1 MWHRPFPWLDTT
13 KLFLGEGQA
22 ILVDRVSK
30 GKVRSKR
37 EEERLFHLHYGG
49 FAAVGLSG
57 GPSKGLFGVKG
68 TQPAPDSDLKTPES
82 GRPRN
87 NSGQGSLTF
96 WYAMKTLATSRQS
109 ANSSPKPFAPRP
121 IPAEPRRNAMHTKE
135 FLQWTFHG
143 YSTLPKVLIASII
156 HSHQKSS
163 PLSARRCVWNRGP
176 VCSTSAAVRARCCV
190 PGHAITESAA
200 PVST

>member
-22 ILVDRVSK
+22 ILVDRDSK
-30 GKVRSKR
+30 GEVRSKR
-37 EEERLFHLHYGG
+37 EEERLFHLQYGG

-87 NSGQGSLTF
+87 NSGQGSLT
-96 WYAMKTLATSRQS
+96 
-109 ANSSPKPFAPRP
+109 
-121 IPAEPRRNAMHTKE
+121 
-135 FLQWTFHG
+135 
-143 YSTLPKVLIASII
+143 
-156 HSHQKSS
+156 
-163 PLSARRCVWNRGP
+163 C
-176 VCSTSAAVRARCCV
+176 
-190 PGHAITESAA
+190 
-200 PVST
+200 

>member
-30 GKVRSKR
+30 GEARSKR

-87 NSGQGSLTF
+87 NSG
-96 WYAMKTLATSRQS
+96 
-109 ANSSPKPFAPRP
+109 
-121 IPAEPRRNAMHTKE
+121 
-135 FLQWTFHG
+135 
-143 YSTLPKVLIASII
+143 
-156 HSHQKSS
+156 
-163 PLSARRCVWNRGP
+163 
-176 VCSTSAAVRARCCV
+176 
-190 PGHAITESAA
+190 
-200 PVST
+200 